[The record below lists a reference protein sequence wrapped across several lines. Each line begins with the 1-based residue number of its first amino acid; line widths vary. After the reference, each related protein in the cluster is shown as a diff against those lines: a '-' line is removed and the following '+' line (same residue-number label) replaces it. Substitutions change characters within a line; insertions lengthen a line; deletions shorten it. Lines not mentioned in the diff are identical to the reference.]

1 MGPALSNSPFIIDLP
16 TLCLVSVFLTAT
28 AGALLLFA
36 WMQNR
41 REVALALW
49 GVGCLFAC
57 AGVGLLRGRFPGND
71 SAVVASA
78 LICCGYGVMWA
89 GARTF
94 EGRKVQPAFVFAGAA
109 LWLALC
115 QRSDFS
121 GTPHARLVVLSAILA
136 AYVLMNA
143 REVWRGLDPEL
154 LSRWPTL
161 ALLVIHAGF
170 LLARMPLAGAL
181 PPGVG
186 GAVGGAGAVGA
197 MGAMGAMG
205 GGPRLFISVVALEA
219 LCTTFALAF
228 LRVCMTK
235 ERVELQQRK
244 AALTDALTGI
254 ANRSGF
260 FDRGERLLDAALAD
274 RQPVAL
280 LLFDLDRFKD
290 INDGAGHHA
299 GDQVLRGLTRLVKPA
314 MGADDLFARMGGDEF
329 ACMLPGAGMTR
340 ALQIAET
347 VRRGFAALRV
357 EGLVSHPTVSVGL
370 AMASEAGQTLESLLA
385 SADRALYRAKAEGRN
400 RVAPAPLV
408 LIESAGNEP
417 APPLAPV
424 SPIIMSKLRS
434 TLGTT

>member
-1 MGPALSNSPFIIDLP
+1 MPAFANSPFVVDLS
-16 TLCLVSVFLTAT
+16 TVCLVSVFLTAT

-36 WMQNR
+36 WAQNR
-41 REVALALW
+41 RELALALW
-49 GVGCLFAC
+49 GIGCLFGS
-57 AGVGLLRGRFPGND
+57 AGVGLLRGALPGDN
-71 SAVVASA
+71 STLAASA
-78 LICCGYGVMWA
+78 LICCAYGVLWA

-109 LWLALC
+109 LWLTLC
-115 QRSDFS
+115 QWNGFS
-121 GTPHARLVVLSAILA
+121 GTQPARLLLLSAIFA
-136 AYVLMNA
+136 TYALMGA
-143 REVWRGLDPEL
+143 REVARGLDPEL
-154 LSRWPTL
+154 LSRWPTM

-170 LLARMPLAGAL
+170 LLARIPLAGAL
-181 PPGVG
+181 QLH
-186 GAVGGAGAVGA
+186 AADA
-197 MGAMGAMG
+197 MGVMSAGQ
-205 GGPRLFISVVALEA
+205 RLFISVMALEA

-228 LRVCMTK
+228 LRVCMAK

-254 ANRSGF
+254 ANRRDF
-260 FDRGERLLDAALAD
+260 FERGERLLADAIAE

-299 GDQVLRGLTRLVKPA
+299 GDQVLRALARLVKPA
-314 MGADDLFARMGGDEF
+314 LAADDLFARMGGDEF
-329 ACMLPGAGMTR
+329 ACMLPGASMTR

-347 VRRGFAALRV
+347 VRHGFDALPV
-357 EGLVSHPTVSVGL
+357 QGLPCHPTVSVGL
-370 AMASEAGQTLESLLA
+370 AMASEPGQTLESLLA

-408 LIESAGNEP
+408 LVERPAGEP

-424 SPIIMSKLRS
+424 LPIIIAKSRS
-434 TLGTT
+434 TLNAT

>member
-16 TLCLVSVFLTAT
+16 TLCLISVFLTAT

-49 GVGCLFAC
+49 GIGCLFAC
-57 AGVGLLRGRFPGND
+57 AGVGLLRGTFPGND
-71 SAVVASA
+71 SAIVASA

-115 QRSDFS
+115 QRSGFS

-170 LLARMPLAGAL
+170 LLARIPLAGAL

-186 GAVGGAGAVGA
+186 GAVDGVGAVD
-197 MGAMGAMG
+197 AMG
-205 GGPRLFISVVALEA
+205 GGPRLFISVIALEA

-254 ANRSGF
+254 ANRRGF

-340 ALQIAET
+340 ALQIADT

-370 AMASEAGQTLESLLA
+370 AMASEAGQTLESLMA

-400 RVAPAPLV
+400 RVAPAPPVLV
-408 LIESAGNEP
+408 ERATGEP
-417 APPLAPV
+417 APPLAPLL
-424 SPIIMSKLRS
+424 PIIVSNIVSKSRS
-434 TLGTT
+434 TLSAT

>member
-1 MGPALSNSPFIIDLP
+1 VTGLANSPFVVDLP
-16 TLCLVSVFLTAT
+16 TVCLVSVFLTAT

-36 WMQNR
+36 WVQNR
-41 REVALALW
+41 RELALALW
-49 GVGCLFAC
+49 GIGCLFGSV
-57 AGVGLLRGRFPGND
+57 GVGLLRGAIPGD
-71 SAVVASA
+71 SFTVVAST
-78 LICCGYGVMWA
+78 LICCAYGVLWA

-94 EGRKVQPAFVFAGAA
+94 EGRKVQPAIVLAGAA

-115 QRSDFS
+115 QWSGFS
-121 GTPHARLVVLSAILA
+121 GAQPARLLLLSAIFA
-136 AYVLMNA
+136 TYTLMGA

-170 LLARMPLAGAL
+170 LLGRIPVAGAL
-181 PPGVG
+181 HLH
-186 GAVGGAGAVGA
+186 AIGA
-197 MGAMGAMG
+197 MATLDGAQ
-205 GGPRLFISVVALEA
+205 RLFVSTMTLEA
-219 LCTTFALAF
+219 LCITFALAF
-228 LRVCMTK
+228 LRVCMAK

-254 ANRSGF
+254 ANRRDF
-260 FDRGERLLDAALAD
+260 FERGGRLLADAIAE

-280 LLFDLDRFKD
+280 LLVDLDRFKD

-299 GDQVLRGLTRLVKPA
+299 GDQVLRALAQLVKPA
-314 MGADDLFARMGGDEF
+314 MAADDLFARMGGDEF
-329 ACMLPGAGMTR
+329 ACMLPGATMTR

-347 VRRGFAALRV
+347 VRHGFDALSA
-357 EGLVSHPTVSVGL
+357 EGLPCHPTVSVGL
-370 AMASEAGQTLESLLA
+370 AMASEPGQTLESLLA

-408 LIESAGNEP
+408 LVERPAGEP

-424 SPIIMSKLRS
+424 LPIIISKSRS
-434 TLGTT
+434 TLTAT